1 MGGHIL
7 GEREKALEDA
17 FFARHNQ
24 ALVQKLR
31 DADQAKTRRAAI
43 AAASGITDEALL
55 DKLAEMKIGPEML
68 AAIAYVPLVLIA
80 WADGS
85 LDAKERE
92 AVLAGAREGGLDA
105 RPDAQA
111 LLDAWLA
118 APPPPSLAEAWR
130 GYVQAITATMAPAD
144 RDSLGREILGRARR
158 VADATGGFLGLSSRI
173 SAAEE
178 AVLVNLATAF
188 GGKP

>member
-92 AVLAGAREGGLDA
+92 AVLAGAREGGLDT
-105 RPDAQA
+105 RPEAQA

-118 APPPPSLAEAWR
+118 APPPPSLVEAWR
-130 GYVQAITATMAPAD
+130 GYVQAITAAMAPAE
-144 RDSLGREILGRARR
+144 RDSLAREILGRARR

-178 AVLVNLATAF
+178 AVLASLATAF
-188 GGKP
+188 GGKS

>member
-31 DADQAKTRRAAI
+31 DEDQAKTRRAAI

-85 LDAKERE
+85 LDARERE
-92 AVLAGAREGGLDA
+92 AVLAGAKEGGLDEHPEA
-105 RPDAQA
+105 RG

-118 APPPPSLAEAWR
+118 APPPPSLLVAWR
-130 GYVQAITATMAPAD
+130 GYVQAIAATMSVTE
-144 RDSLGREILGRARR
+144 RDSLRREILGRARR
-158 VADATGGFLGLSSRI
+158 VAEATGGFLGLGGKV

-178 AVLVNLATAF
+178 AVLANLDTAF
-188 GGKP
+188 VGAA

>member
-92 AVLAGAREGGLDA
+92 AVLAGAKEGGLDS
-105 RPDAQA
+105 RPEAQA

-130 GYVQAITATMAPAD
+130 GYVQAITATMSAAE
-144 RDSLGREILGRARR
+144 RDSLSREILGRARR

-178 AVLVNLATAF
+178 AVLASLATAF
-188 GGKP
+188 GGKS

>member
-43 AAASGITDEALL
+43 AAASGITDDALL

-92 AVLAGAREGGLDA
+92 AVLAGAREGGLDT
-105 RPDAQA
+105 RPEAQA

-130 GYVQAITATMAPAD
+130 GYVQAITATMSAAE

-178 AVLVNLATAF
+178 AVLASLATAF
-188 GGKP
+188 GRTP

>member
-7 GEREKALEDA
+7 GERERALEEA

-24 ALVQKLR
+24 ALVQKMR
-31 DADQAKTRRAAI
+31 EEDQAKTRRSAI
-43 AAASGITDEALL
+43 AAASGITDDALL

-68 AAIAYVPLVLIA
+68 AAIAYVPLVLMA

-85 LDAKERE
+85 LDARERE
-92 AVLAGAREGGLDA
+92 AVLAGAKEGGLDA
-105 RPDAQA
+105 HPDARG
-111 LLDAWLA
+111 LLDAWLV

-130 GYVQAITATMAPAD
+130 GYVQAITAAMALAE
-144 RDSLGREILGRARR
+144 RDSLKREVLGRARR
-158 VADATGGFLGLSSRI
+158 VAEATGGFLGLSSRI

-178 AVLVNLATAF
+178 AVLVRLESAF
-188 GGKP
+188 GVPA

>member
-188 GGKP
+188 GGKS